1 MEGCHLRD
9 VQRNKNLKRLRKR
22 DQRDRS
28 RKGKVTVS
36 YKQKEEKAKKNGIFK
51 NVICNNR
58 QVK

>member
-1 MEGCHLRD
+1 MGRGT
-9 VQRNKNLKRLRKR
+9 RTYKRLRKR

-28 RKGKVTVS
+28 RKGKVIVS
-36 YKQKEEKAKKNGIFK
+36 YKQKEEKAKKNGIIK